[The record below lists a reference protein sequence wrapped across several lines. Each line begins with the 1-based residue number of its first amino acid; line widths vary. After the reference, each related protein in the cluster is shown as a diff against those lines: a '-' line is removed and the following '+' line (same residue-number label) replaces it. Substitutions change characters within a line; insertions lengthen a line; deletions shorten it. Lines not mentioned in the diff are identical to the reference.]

1 MSNIHDAQGNIV
13 WEDWWEKFTT
23 IYDAMNKLDPCLQHG
38 QSVVSFSNFS
48 NKYYCEM

>member
-23 IYDAMNKLDPCLQHG
+23 IYDKMNKLDPCLLHG
-38 QSVVSFSNFS
+38 LLVVRGSNFS
-48 NKYYCEM
+48 D